1 MVALVGVGVM
11 REREREGSKKVVGM
25 MAFRREREREKVG
38 SSKKVVGVMAFH
50 RIYHMTQQSRK
61 ERESERKLPF
71 LRLKPPSPPP
81 TPQRGG

>member
-1 MVALVGVGVM
+1 
-11 REREREGSKKVVGM
+11 
-25 MAFRREREREKVG
+25 
-38 SSKKVVGVMAFH
+38 MAFH

>member
-1 MVALVGVGVM
+1 MAPVGVGVM
-11 REREREGSKKVVGM
+11 RERERE
-25 MAFRREREREKVG
+25 REREG
-38 SSKKVVGVMAFH
+38 SKKVVGVMAFH